1 MRGGSSKRAAVAAAA
16 AAVAAFASG
25 LDAAAAQDGWAPLGS
40 PPDSPPRHSPAGG
53 RGADGASGD
62 IAGSSAPYWR
72 FLGGVAAGDSFAY
85 RICDSLYGPLAQG
98 AHGPHAP
105 RRGDGR
111 GGWACYLAEMHV
123 EAVVP
128 VSGGRGASYAPSGA
142 GADVYVVRAAVEWGG
157 GGDDVAGDAGDAGG
171 NAAGTPRHRPESVL
185 LVVDAG
191 GGSLAVRHALPADRA
206 LAESLQRTVFW
217 RGGLGGGAELSYGE
231 PVAEL
236 IRGVPSTALLVSGS
250 RVSASGLVE
259 YTAMHGLPR
268 PAHPAEG
275 GWRAHGQG
283 ISKVVIAAGV
293 GLPVSAR
300 VYGGVPPPLD
310 HYHPGRPLFEYEMVS
325 PALGAAPGGGQ
336 GAQDAQGAGADPIS
350 NPHYPVHGGRSRGAA
365 AGGRGGGGGG
375 W

>member
-1 MRGGSSKRAAVAAAA
+1 M
-16 AAVAAFASG
+16 
-25 LDAAAAQDGWAPLGS
+25 
-40 PPDSPPRHSPAGG
+40 
-53 RGADGASGD
+53 
-62 IAGSSAPYWR
+62 
-72 FLGGVAAGDSFAY
+72 
-85 RICDSLYGPLAQG
+85 YGPHAQG

-157 GGDDVAGDAGDAGG
+157 GHAGG
-171 NAAGTPRHRPESVL
+171 GDAGTPRHRPESVL

-268 PAHPAEG
+268 PVHPAEG

-300 VYGGVPPPLD
+300 VYGGTPPPLD

-325 PALGAAPGGGQ
+325 PALDAAPGGGQ
-336 GAQDAQGAGADPIS
+336 GAQGAGGDPIS

-365 AGGRGGGGGG
+365 AGGQGGGGGG